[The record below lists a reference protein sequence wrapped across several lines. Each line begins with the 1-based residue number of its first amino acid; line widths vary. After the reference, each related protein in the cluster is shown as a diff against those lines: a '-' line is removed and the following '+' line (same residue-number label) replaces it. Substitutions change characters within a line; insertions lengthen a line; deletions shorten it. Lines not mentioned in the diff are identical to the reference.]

1 MAKRPPPQLESK
13 QGLVVTLVFFIL
25 ATIGAGL
32 AAYYGFADKD
42 KLRADVKKATD
53 EKKAAEDDAK
63 WLRFQVAL
71 YRAYLGA
78 PAPAEEPKELK
89 PGEEKPKPG
98 ELRLG
103 QELPGAKKEFDS
115 GALGTKYDDY
125 ASVKSL
131 IAKLAG
137 RSKWD
142 ATKNLPE
149 QSYEQLLKDRDKT
162 ISDLIGEVRAA
173 VDEKNLAM
181 KQRTDAEAAKK
192 KAQDDYTNDVADL
205 KQKFGKA
212 RESYEEQIKALT
224 NQLEASGTKSEPLVK
239 ELQGKLEAVGKEKTA
254 LEKKIK
260 EFEQQV
266 AALQQKIDT
275 SSTIIQEKESQLEA
289 RGEVVRVH
297 TNLRRATIN
306 FGSNDGLKPGITF
319 TVHGKQADGKPK
331 RSKKADVQVVNVEP
345 RTSEIEITNVVIYDP
360 DRKVYDSID
369 VLSPENK
376 DPVVR
381 GDVLINPL
389 WNPNTKTHIALAGYF
404 DFVGITPTQVNA
416 FIRRLEDQNVIV
428 DAYVDLSDGKIKG
441 TGITRRTEYILRGG
455 ELDGRESGAPRE
467 KEALK
472 AVNDNIR
479 KLLDEAKQN
488 GVEVMRA
495 ERFLR
500 DTGFALP
507 RRSSIDD

>member
-142 ATKNLPE
+142 AN
-149 QSYEQLLKDRDKT
+149 
-162 ISDLIGEVRAA
+162 
-173 VDEKNLAM
+173 
-181 KQRTDAEAAKK
+181 K

-275 SSTIIQEKESQLEA
+275 SSTFIQEKESQLEA

-331 RSKKADVQVVNVEP
+331 RHKKA
-345 RTSEIEITNVVIYDP
+345 
-360 DRKVYDSID
+360 
-369 VLSPENK
+369 
-376 DPVVR
+376 
-381 GDVLINPL
+381 
-389 WNPNTKTHIALAGYF
+389 
-404 DFVGITPTQVNA
+404 
-416 FIRRLEDQNVIV
+416 
-428 DAYVDLSDGKIKG
+428 
-441 TGITRRTEYILRGG
+441 
-455 ELDGRESGAPRE
+455 
-467 KEALK
+467 
-472 AVNDNIR
+472 
-479 KLLDEAKQN
+479 
-488 GVEVMRA
+488 
-495 ERFLR
+495 
-500 DTGFALP
+500 
-507 RRSSIDD
+507 

>member
-103 QELPGAKKEFDS
+103 QELPG
-115 GALGTKYDDY
+115 
-125 ASVKSL
+125 
-131 IAKLAG
+131 
-137 RSKWD
+137 
-142 ATKNLPE
+142 TKNLPE

-224 NQLEASGTKSEPLVK
+224 NQLEA
-239 ELQGKLEAVGKEKTA
+239 
-254 LEKKIK
+254 
-260 EFEQQV
+260 
-266 AALQQKIDT
+266 
-275 SSTIIQEKESQLEA
+275 
-289 RGEVVRVH
+289 
-297 TNLRRATIN
+297 
-306 FGSNDGLKPGITF
+306 
-319 TVHGKQADGKPK
+319 
-331 RSKKADVQVVNVEP
+331 
-345 RTSEIEITNVVIYDP
+345 
-360 DRKVYDSID
+360 
-369 VLSPENK
+369 
-376 DPVVR
+376 
-381 GDVLINPL
+381 
-389 WNPNTKTHIALAGYF
+389 
-404 DFVGITPTQVNA
+404 
-416 FIRRLEDQNVIV
+416 
-428 DAYVDLSDGKIKG
+428 
-441 TGITRRTEYILRGG
+441 
-455 ELDGRESGAPRE
+455 
-467 KEALK
+467 
-472 AVNDNIR
+472 
-479 KLLDEAKQN
+479 
-488 GVEVMRA
+488 
-495 ERFLR
+495 
-500 DTGFALP
+500 
-507 RRSSIDD
+507 